1 MSSPP
6 RATQTKTRTTLL
18 MLVAV
23 FALPLIFAWVLTM
36 GPLDWRPAKTS
47 NYGVLLEPPLRL
59 KSYGV
64 MDSTGAAL
72 TVDSIAGDWFLVVLS
87 GSACTE
93 PCQHWL
99 QIAERIQI
107 AVGRDMP
114 RVTLA
119 LLRPDDDEPVQR
131 GQSWLL
137 PVDSKLIDALR
148 RVTGEPQLDSVL
160 LIVDYQGHVV
170 LLYPPTEGGPGVLSD
185 LKRLLRLVRASAR

>member
-1 MSSPP
+1 MKA
-6 RATQTKTRTTLL
+6 RAT
-18 MLVAV
+18 LVAVAAV
-23 FALPLIFAWVLTM
+23 FALPLALAWMFSSGLLNWLPENSV
-36 GPLDWRPAKTS
+36 
-47 NYGVLLEPPLRL
+47 NYGALLKPPLQL

-160 LIVDYQGHVV
+160 LIVDHQGHVV

-185 LKRLLRLVRASAR
+185 LKRLLRASAR